1 MKLKLTA
8 AASFFAAVMIAL
20 TAYFIISGR
29 NSSDRDARGEQ
40 AVTVSEISRL
50 YQSGRNEEADALT
63 EELRQELIETSDKSR
78 SENMAY
84 VYCGVSLAVIAAVFC
99 YVYFAVLRP
108 FDKMKRFAEEI
119 ARGNFELPLNYERSN
134 YFGSFTWAFDSM
146 RREITKARRCERE
159 AIENNKTVIATL
171 SHDIKTPIASIR
183 VYAEALEAN
192 LDSGAEK
199 RQKYISVLMRKCDE
213 VANLTNDLFL
223 HSLADLD
230 KLKMNPEP
238 LELTGFLSDV
248 IDELSGEQGDIR
260 FQKPEE
266 SITVNGDR
274 SRLAQLCGNLVN
286 NARKYAKTAIDISVV
301 REGEDAVIS
310 FRDYGKGIPDED
322 MPFITDKFYRGH
334 NCGSEQGSGLGLY
347 IAGYICTQLG
357 GELRLKNCEDGGLL
371 AEVRLPAQKQGER

>member
-8 AASFFAAVMIAL
+8 AAGFFAAVMIAI

-29 NSSDRDARGEQ
+29 NSSDRDTRGEQ

-50 YQSGRNEEADALT
+50 YQSGRVDEADALT

-78 SENMAY
+78 SESMAY

-99 YVYFAVLRP
+99 YIYFAVLRP
-108 FDKMKRFAEEI
+108 FDKMKRFTEEI
-119 ARGNFELPLNYERSN
+119 ARGNFDLPLNYERSN

-230 KLKMNPEP
+230 KLRMNPEP
-238 LELTGFLSDV
+238 LELTGFLDNV

-260 FQKPEE
+260 FTKPEE
-266 SITVNGDR
+266 SIIVNGDR

-286 NARKYAKTAIDISVV
+286 NARKYAKTVIDISVV
-301 REGEDAVIS
+301 REGEEAVIS
-310 FRDYGKGIPDED
+310 FRDHGEGIPDED

-347 IAGYICTQLG
+347 IAGYICSQLG
-357 GELRLKNCEDGGLL
+357 GELRLRNCEDGGLL
-371 AEVRLPAQKQGER
+371 AEVRLPTAK

>member
-371 AEVRLPAQKQGER
+371 AEVRLSAQKQG